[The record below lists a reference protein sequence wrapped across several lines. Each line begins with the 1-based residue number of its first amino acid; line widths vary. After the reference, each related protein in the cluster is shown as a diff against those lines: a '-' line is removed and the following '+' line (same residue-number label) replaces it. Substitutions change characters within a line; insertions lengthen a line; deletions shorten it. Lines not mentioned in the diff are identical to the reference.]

1 MTKFAMTE
9 RDILLASFRE
19 YLEQLRDSGV
29 EGVPLAIDSVSAD
42 AEDFAAAADLR
53 YPPADDT
60 DFPAESLEGVR
71 TDLGDCQRCPLAAT
85 RTKLVFGVGNE
96 KARIVF
102 VGEAPGRDED
112 SQGIPFVGEAGQ
124 LLTKIIQAMGFSRD
138 DVYICN
144 VLKCRPPNN
153 RNPLPEEIAT
163 CQPFLLRQIQA
174 VAPEVIVALGT
185 FAAQTLL
192 GTREPIS
199 KLRGKF
205 HSYHGIAL
213 MATFHPAYL
222 LRNPVMKREV
232 WDDMKAVLEKMGLEI
247 PAAGKSR

>member
-1 MTKFAMTE
+1 
-9 RDILLASFRE
+9 
-19 YLEQLRDSGV
+19 
-29 EGVPLAIDSVSAD
+29 
-42 AEDFAAAADLR
+42 
-53 YPPADDT
+53 
-60 DFPAESLEGVR
+60 
-71 TDLGDCQRCPLAAT
+71 
-85 RTKLVFGVGNE
+85 
-96 KARIVF
+96 
-102 VGEAPGRDED
+102 
-112 SQGIPFVGEAGQ
+112 
-124 LLTKIIQAMGFSRD
+124 MGFSRD